1 MDYYADIGVTILF
14 LVILSVSL
22 NLLLG
27 YAGEVS
33 MAHATFYG
41 IGAYTAGRLTLPA
54 TQGLSSRGVSSGLGW
69 SIYPA
74 LVVAVIV
81 AVVLAGAISIPAI
94 SRVRGEYLILLTL
107 SFQLVANQLMNS
119 LDNVTGGPYG
129 ITPIPPITVF
139 GNTLL
144 APHQAFWAIFV
155 VAAIVVL
162 LAWGLGESPFGRI
175 LKGIRE
181 HETAVRAV
189 GKNTVIPKV
198 IVFSIAAGMAGLAGA
213 ANAYYVQ
220 FVAPGTY
227 SLDLSIL
234 VVAIVVLGGIG
245 NLTGSIAAAI
255 VLGALKPLLQQVVG
269 DNAIPWQAVIY
280 GFALVVLVRF
290 RPQGLIPEGSG
301 VVPALRA
308 LRMKVAPLVNRGQL
322 VAVGAGTGLLDTA
335 TAATPAFDAAAT
347 SPPAQPMRGPAA
359 EAPNGGDGP
368 VVLRVEGLEK
378 RFGGLR
384 AVQGVTFDLHEQVI
398 TALIGPNGAGKTTV
412 FNLIT
417 GAMAP
422 DAGRVI
428 LRGEDVTRMSPAVIA
443 RKGMA
448 RTFQDVRN
456 FQRLTALDNVALAVP
471 AQPGEHVPLLLGR
484 PLHCYRAERKTR
496 ERALDALAFVGLA
509 DRAHE
514 LVGNMSFGEQKLV
527 AIARLL
533 ATECNILLLDE
544 ATSGV
549 DPWAVE
555 GVIDVIHGLKRL
567 GRTICLIEHS
577 LHFVEQLADHVIFL
591 DQGNV
596 IAEGTLAEL
605 IAQPHLTEIYFG
617 T

>member
-14 LVILSVSL
+14 LIILAVSL

-33 MAHATFYG
+33 LAHATFCG
-41 IGAYTAGRLTLPA
+41 VGAYTAGRLTLPA
-54 TQGLSSRGVSSGLGW
+54 MEGLSSRGVSSGLGW

-74 LVVAVIV
+74 LVVAVMFAFLLA
-81 AVVLAGAISIPAI
+81 AVISIPAV

-107 SFQLVANQLMNS
+107 AFQMVANQLMIS

-129 ITPIPPITVF
+129 ITPIPPISVF
-139 GNTLL
+139 GKDLL
-144 APHQAFWAIFV
+144 APHEAFWAFL
-155 VAAIVVL
+155 VAAMLVVL

-189 GKNTVIPKV
+189 GKNTVMPKV
-198 IVFSIAAGMAGLAGA
+198 IVFSIAGGMAGFAGA
-213 ANAYYVQ
+213 LNAYYVQ

-234 VVAIVVLGGIG
+234 VVAIVVLGGMA
-245 NLTGSIAAAI
+245 NLTGTIVAAI

-269 DNAIPWQAVIY
+269 DNAIPWQSVIY
-280 GFALVVLVRF
+280 GLALVVLVRF

-301 VVPALRA
+301 VMPALRA
-308 LRMKVAPLVNRGQL
+308 LRTKIGRLLNSRQL
-322 VAVGAGTGLLDTA
+322 VAVSVGAGVVDTA
-335 TAATPAFDAAAT
+335 ALPALVDSAGTTLTPAHRT
-347 SPPAQPMRGPAA
+347 S
-359 EAPNGGDGP
+359 APEVAISTKADRD
-368 VVLRVEGLEK
+368 VVLSVEDLKK
-378 RFGGLR
+378 RFGGLQ
-384 AVQGVTFDLHEQVI
+384 AVRGVTFDLRDAWI

-412 FNLIT
+412 FNLVT
-417 GAMAP
+417 GAMSP
-422 DAGRVI
+422 DVGRVI
-428 LRGEDVTRMSPAVIA
+428 LRGDDITHTPTAAIA

-471 AQPGEHVPLLLGR
+471 DQPGERVPMLLGR
-484 PLHCYRAERKTR
+484 PLHCYRRERKTR
-496 ERALDALAFVGLA
+496 ERAREALAFVGMA

-514 LVGNMSFGEQKLV
+514 LVGNMSFGDQKLV

-533 ATECNILLLDE
+533 ATNCTIFLLDE

-549 DPWAVE
+549 DPRAVE
-555 GVIDVIHGLKRL
+555 RVIDVIHGLKKL
-567 GRTICLIEHS
+567 GFTVCLIEHS

-591 DQGNV
+591 DQGSV
-596 IAEGTLAEL
+596 MAEGTLAEL
-605 IAQPHLTEIYFG
+605 TAQEHLTEIYFG
-617 T
+617 N